1 MIRDRK
7 KQHKDF
13 MLLCGVYIILIVIGF
28 MLPFFSD
35 PEYSISKHTL
45 YELGAQKTSYNWIM
59 NVVLIL
65 LGLITFANGFRILQ
79 KQRIQLLILLVFCVS
94 LLLSAIYLSAPIN
107 RKFVFDSFQNEMH
120 SVFSIITGISFC
132 VYSLVISFAAR
143 WKSQKLIALFVGI
156 FTLIGS
162 FLMFI
167 HSDYRGIYQ
176 RGIFIIAFGWI
187 LYSFKY
193 YEYVYAKKEYFK
205 LIKENQK

>member
-1 MIRDRK
+1 MKGYRK
-7 KQHKDF
+7 KQYKDHPF
-13 MLLCGVYIILIVIGF
+13 LCGLYITLIVIAF
-28 MLPFFSD
+28 ILPFFSD

-45 YELGAQKTSYNWIM
+45 YELGAQKTPYNWIM
-59 NVVLIL
+59 NFVLIL
-65 LGLITFANGFRILQ
+65 LGLISFVNGFRILQ
-79 KQRIQLLILLVFCVS
+79 KQRVQLLILLVFCLS
-94 LLLSAIYLSAPIN
+94 LVLSAIFLSAPID
-107 RKFVFDSFQNEMH
+107 RKLVFDSFQNEIH

-132 VYSLVISFAAR
+132 AYSLVISFAAR
-143 WKSQKLIALFVGI
+143 WRSQKLMALFVGI
-156 FTLIGS
+156 ITLIGS

-176 RGIFIIAFGWI
+176 RGIFMITFGWI